1 MKNAD
6 IVNVL
11 RLLSDVSGENIV
23 AGDEVSGSI
32 SIKLNN
38 VPWDRALDT
47 ILSTKGYGRIRTNN
61 IIRVAKLETLR
72 RERELELARRKAAAA
87 VEKTAIKLIN
97 VNYAD
102 SSEIINQLQ
111 SMVTERGKV
120 QQDSRTNTI
129 IVEDVLSNFGP
140 SG

>member
-38 VPWDRALDT
+38 VL
-47 ILSTKGYGRIRTNN
+47 
-61 IIRVAKLETLR
+61 
-72 RERELELARRKAAAA
+72 
-87 VEKTAIKLIN
+87 
-97 VNYAD
+97 
-102 SSEIINQLQ
+102 
-111 SMVTERGKV
+111 
-120 QQDSRTNTI
+120 
-129 IVEDVLSNFGP
+129 GP
-140 SG
+140 SAGYYSEHQRVWSHQDQQHYSGR